1 MACLI
6 QRRCSIRRRRT
17 HISLKPERV
26 FLQYTGIARSAAKR
40 ISERTGWKKYE
51 LIDEATSKLGE
62 MAADWSNPRV
72 YDPTR
77 GAVPCTWI
85 YAKLFYHLLN
95 FCRFKIQ
102 KREIGLPEGHQ
113 PDIDTFYGYCPDDEQ
128 DEQDDSTGP
137 RRKDRGQVD
146 SPVFRHRES
155 WFERFLSELSDEAQ
169 ALVRIVIEA
178 PEELAREFR
187 RRDPVQVRIALLSH
201 LQRQGW
207 SDEKIDAAWSEIQSC
222 LN

>member
-1 MACLI
+1 MACI
-6 QRRCSIRRRRT
+6 IRRRDCIIRRRRT
-17 HISLKPERV
+17 KISLKPERV
-26 FLQYTGIARSAAKR
+26 FLQYTGIARSAAR
-40 ISERTGWKKYE
+40 RVSERTGWKRYD

-85 YAKLFYHLLN
+85 YAKVFYHLLN
-95 FCRFKIQ
+95 FCQFKIQ

-113 PDIDTFYGYCPDDEQ
+113 PDIDTFYGYNPDGEDEQ
-128 DEQDDSTGP
+128 DPPG
-137 RRKDRGQVD
+137 RRKDQSQMD
-146 SPVFRHRES
+146 SPVFRHHES
-155 WFERFLSELSDEAQ
+155 WLERFLSELSDEAQ

-178 PEELAREFR
+178 PRELAREFR
-187 RRDPVQVRIALLSH
+187 RRDPAQIRIALLTH

-207 SDEKIDAAWSEIQSC
+207 SDERIDAAWSEIQSC